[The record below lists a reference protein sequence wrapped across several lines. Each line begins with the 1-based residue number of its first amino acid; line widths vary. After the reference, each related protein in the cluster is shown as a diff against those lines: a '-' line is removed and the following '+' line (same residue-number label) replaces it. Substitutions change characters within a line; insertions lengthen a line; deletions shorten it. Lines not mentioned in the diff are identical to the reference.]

1 MIDKDNT
8 YPMEK
13 IAASGIEKFIDYYNK
28 IQFECK
34 NMEFAGHESYISDFP
49 NAPHALSFHMIPMD
63 SDKYS
68 QQYL

>member
-1 MIDKDNT
+1 
-8 YPMEK
+8 
-13 IAASGIEKFIDYYNK
+13 
-28 IQFECK
+28 
-34 NMEFAGHESYISDFP
+34 MEFAGHESYISDFP